1 MKYNA
6 IIWSF
11 LEGKREY
18 PTGDENQKKG
28 KKEWATKK

>member
-1 MKYNA
+1 MKYYG

-18 PTGDENQKKG
+18 PKGEDRKPKKG
-28 KKEWATKK
+28 K